1 MPFKSKAQ
9 QKFMYATSPK
19 VAKKM
24 AGETPMSAYKTMPEY
39 AKKKKKKGMSSMLEA
54 LREMSK

>member
-9 QKFMYATSPK
+9 QKFMFATSPK

-24 AGETPMSAYKTMPEY
+24 AGETPMSAYKTMPEH
-39 AKKKKKKGMSSMLEA
+39 AKKKKKGMSSMLEA

>member
-19 VAKKM
+19 AAKEMSSK
-24 AGETPMSAYKTMPEY
+24 TPMSAYKTMPEY
-39 AKKKKKKGMSSMLEA
+39 AKKKKKGMSSMLEA

>member
-24 AGETPMSAYKTMPEY
+24 AGETPMSAYKTMPQY
-39 AKKKKKKGMSSMLEA
+39 AKKKKKGMSSMLEA

>member
-9 QKFMYATSPK
+9 QKFLFATNPK
-19 VAKKM
+19 VAKEM
-24 AGETPMSAYKTMPEY
+24 AGKTPMSAYKTMPEY
-39 AKKKKKKGMSSMLEA
+39 AKKKRKGMSSMLEA

>member
-1 MPFKSKAQ
+1 MPFQSKAQ

-19 VAKKM
+19 AAKEMSSK
-24 AGETPMSAYKTMPEY
+24 TPMSAYKTMPEY

>member
-1 MPFKSKAQ
+1 MPFQSKAQ
-9 QKFMYATSPK
+9 QKFLFATNPK
-19 VAKKM
+19 VAKEM
-24 AGETPMSAYKTMPEY
+24 AGKTPMSAYKTMPEY